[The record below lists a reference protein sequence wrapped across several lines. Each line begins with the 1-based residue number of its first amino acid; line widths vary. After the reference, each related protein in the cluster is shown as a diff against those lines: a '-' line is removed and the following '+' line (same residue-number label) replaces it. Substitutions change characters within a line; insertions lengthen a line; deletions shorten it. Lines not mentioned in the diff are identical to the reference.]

1 MTGQVQPALIAALL
15 PGFGLS
21 DFILLVA
28 WVRIV
33 RRHGLGSVAPI
44 DPDAPSRLTIRVLP
58 YRASIA
64 LDRCSNL
71 IWPYYLFLMYFSAA
85 IDLLMSSLQY
95 GSFRDSHALRIPTLN
110 ATSIV
115 AYTEN
120 GIVVIILCR

>member
-1 MTGQVQPALIAALL
+1 MIGQVQPFWIAALL

-33 RRHGLGSVAPI
+33 RIHGLGSVAPI

-64 LDRCSNL
+64 LGRRNNLVSYCSV
-71 IWPYYLFLMYFSAA
+71 
-85 IDLLMSSLQY
+85 SLTNPECKV
-95 GSFRDSHALRIPTLN
+95 FW
-110 ATSIV
+110 
-115 AYTEN
+115 
-120 GIVVIILCR
+120 